1 MTLRVLLQYFS
12 NLLGKKLMP
21 TLSAGE
27 TAPTFQLATTTGE
40 RHSLPEALASGPV
53 LLAFFKVSCPVC
65 QFTFPFLQRLHEQ
78 LREQGV
84 QIWGVVQDK
93 AQDGAQF
100 AASYGVTFPILI
112 DEAPYRVSQAYH
124 LTQVPSLFL
133 VKPDGH
139 VEISS
144 EGFCKAD
151 LLAIQRSLAQL
162 LSATPPA
169 LFLLTER
176 VPEYKPG

>member
-1 MTLRVLLQYFS
+1 MRRVLLQYFS
-12 NLLGKKLMP
+12 NLLGKKPVP
-21 TLSAGE
+21 TFSTE
-27 TAPTFQLATTTGE
+27 KTAPTFQLATTTGE
-40 RHSLPEALASGPV
+40 RLSLPEALAIGPV
-53 LLAFFKVSCPVC
+53 LLAFFKVSCPTC
-65 QFTFPFLQRLHEQ
+65 QFTFPFLQRIYQQ

-100 AASYGVTFPILI
+100 AATYGVTFPILI
-112 DEAPYRVSQAYH
+112 DDSPYKVSQAYR
-124 LTQVPSLFL
+124 LTTVPSLLL
-133 VKPDGH
+133 VNADGRI
-139 VEISS
+139 EISS

-151 LLAIQRSLAQL
+151 LLAIQHSLAQL

-169 LFLLTER
+169 LFLPTER